1 MSYLSQRIW
10 IFITVLDNTL
20 VVLIGHVDVVELVM
34 AVGHNYELAVHP
46 TNIEMGQQGRSE
58 TYIFVQ
64 GGRGHWALY
73 YTSPQSFIIKF
84 SYSLA

>member
-46 TNIEMGQQGRSE
+46 SNIEMSQQGRSK
-58 TYIFVQ
+58 TYILFRE
-64 GGRGHWALY
+64 GGDIVL
-73 YTSPQSFIIKF
+73 FITPVPKV
-84 SYSLA
+84 L